1 MQSLTSVD
9 WAILDFLGQD
19 PKPIHKLL
27 EMYPR
32 STLYYRFSV
41 LRGRGLVVKRG
52 AGYALTTAGYQL
64 KTQREAETGSDAL
77 LEIYAPLREL
87 PSPQHRAV
95 AELSFAARALR
106 HHTDQADRHAGF
118 LLLGPT
124 LTGKTSEGEFL
135 CWAAGV
141 DPATHVVDLASESG
155 RSLFVRRGAA
165 GQLVSQRQL
174 LEAPL
179 VVFDEFQ
186 QADAA
191 VRRAVAAFLNG
202 RRQIP
207 VENTVITIAPVSI
220 VIMNPTPGP
229 TLSARTGL
237 SVPQLRRL
245 VPCDFGVLDLAHLA
259 LEGPRAVRAAERAG
273 PVALPPPRA
282 SCEGFRS
289 SVVGL
294 LRQVLDPTALAMVD
308 VDLLLGLGRG
318 LTGCLAP
325 SAAIR
330 LVLFDYLLAVETL
343 AWTKAGWLDRLHAL
357 PPAPAE
363 GAGETGLA
371 VIVDGRHEALEAKGP
386 RIRLFPERAG
396 DATPR
401 EERAMTSRESI
412 MPTLTLSEH
421 TKLEIAWLCRETGFP
436 PDRLIPILGRAYVML
451 VKEKY
456 RFVDLDV
463 IVALREQCD
472 AVDVPVADLRTFLEQ
487 TTALKRQGLDVED
500 VGTALEVVEQLSTAG
515 LTLDQARAVAD
526 LIAALRDADIDLTVP
541 EQLRTTLDQYRA
553 LGYAPDVLERL
564 AKLHGTLTS
573 LGLTPDDLDPRLRHL
588 ERLTALGLDLEAADT
603 LATALDA
610 TAMAGEQRAEVVRRL
625 PEIASGQI
633 ALDEIRAQQER
644 LRQAREGLI
653 TACAKGRQAAA
664 RVRKRLASLGEQERT
679 LTERIA
685 ALQKECLKLQDA
697 IVAARALET
706 FLLTSID
713 LAHPIWRLLDQVRA
727 FRERRPGLPPGG
739 DVLLT
744 HAIKQEVA
752 RFLERIAS
760 MHSPSP
766 PALAP

>member
-1 MQSLTSVD
+1 MQSLTDVD
-9 WAILDFLGQD
+9 GAILDYLGLD
-19 PKPIHKLL
+19 PKPIHKLV

-32 STLYYRFSV
+32 STVYHRLSV
-41 LRGRGLVVKRG
+41 LRGRGLVVKRD
-52 AGYALTTAGYQL
+52 AGYALTTAGQQV

-77 LEIYAPLREL
+77 LEIYPPLREL

-155 RSLFVRRGAA
+155 RSLFIRRGGA

-174 LEAPL
+174 LESPL

-191 VRRAVAAFLNG
+191 VRRATAPFLSG

-207 VENTVITIAPVSI
+207 VENTVMTIAPVSI
-220 VIMNPTPGP
+220 VIMNATPGP
-229 TLSARTGL
+229 ALSARTGL

-245 VPCDFGVLDLAHLA
+245 VPCDFGVLDLSHLA
-259 LEGPRAVRAAERAG
+259 LEGPRAVRAAEHAG
-273 PVALPPPRA
+273 PVTLPPPRA
-282 SCEGFRS
+282 SCEGLRS
-289 SVVGL
+289 SVVGF

-308 VDLLLGLGRG
+308 VDLLLGLARG
-318 LTGCLAP
+318 MTAWLTQ

-343 AWTKAGWLDRLHAL
+343 AWTKAGWFDRLHAFSPL
-357 PPAPAE
+357 AIE

-371 VIVDGRHEALEAKGP
+371 VIVDGRHDALEARGP
-386 RIRLFPERAG
+386 RIRLFPEKSG
-396 DATPR
+396 ETTPR

-412 MPTLTLSEH
+412 MPAFTLSEH
-421 TKLEIAWLCRETGFP
+421 TKGLLVWLSHETGTP
-436 PDRLIPILGRAYVML
+436 LDRVVATLIRTYVML
-451 VKEKY
+451 RKEKY
-456 RFVDLDV
+456 DFVNLQV
-463 IVALREQCD
+463 IVALREVCD
-472 AVDVPVADLRTFLEQ
+472 AADLPLSDLRAFLEQ
-487 TTALKRQGLDVED
+487 TTALQAQGLSVDD
-500 VGTALEVVEQLSTAG
+500 VGAALEVAEQLATTG
-515 LTLDQARAVAD
+515 LTLEHARAVAD

-564 AKLHGTLTS
+564 AKLNGTLTS
-573 LGLTPDDLDPRLRHL
+573 LELTPDDLEPRLRYL
-588 ERLTALGLDLEAADT
+588 ERLTALGLDPEAADT
-603 LATALDA
+603 LANALEA
-610 TAMAGEQRAEVVRRL
+610 TGLPAEQRAEIVRRL
-625 PEIASGQI
+625 PEIASGQS

-644 LRQAREGLI
+644 FRQAIEGLAAEYMKNRQARQRG
-653 TACAKGRQAAA
+653 
-664 RVRKRLASLGEQERT
+664 RKRLASLSEQERT

-685 ALQKECLKLQDA
+685 AFQKECTKLQDA
-697 IVAARALET
+697 IVAGHALET

-713 LAHPIWRLLDQVRA
+713 FAHPFWTMIERVRA
-727 FRERRPGLPPGG
+727 LKERRPGQLPGAEALFTP
-739 DVLLT
+739 V
-744 HAIKQEVA
+744 IKQEVA
-752 RFLERIAS
+752 KFLERIAS
-760 MHSPSP
+760 T
-766 PALAP
+766 PATS